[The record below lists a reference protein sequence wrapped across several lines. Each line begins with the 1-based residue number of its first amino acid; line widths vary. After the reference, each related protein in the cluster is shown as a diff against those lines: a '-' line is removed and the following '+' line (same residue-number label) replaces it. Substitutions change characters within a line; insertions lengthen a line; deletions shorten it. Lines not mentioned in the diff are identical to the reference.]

1 MTQTKGN
8 NVYKKHKFREIEMI
22 TEKDISIE
30 KILKSVRDDS
40 VGATVL
46 FIGTVRN
53 FSEVDTVVGMYYESY
68 TRMAEERMQ
77 IIIDDA
83 KQKWNIN
90 CKLLHRIGDLEV
102 GDVSMVVAVS
112 SFHRHE
118 AFDACQYLVERIKRE
133 VQIWKKER
141 FIGGNERWVKGYLTE
156 K

>member
-1 MTQTKGN
+1 MIQTKDN
-8 NVYKKHKFREIEMI
+8 NVKEKHELPEVQKI
-22 TEKDISIE
+22 TEKKISIDE
-30 KILKSVRDDS
+30 ILKSIQDNS

-53 FSEVDTVVGMYYESY
+53 FNEVDTVVGMYYESY
-68 TRMAEERMQ
+68 TGMAEERMQ

-90 CKLLHRIGDLEV
+90 CKLLHRIGDLKV
-102 GDVSMVVAVS
+102 GDVSVVVAVS
-112 SFHRHE
+112 SFHRHD
-118 AFDACQYLVERIKRE
+118 AFDACQYLIERIKRE

-141 FIGGNERWVKGYLTE
+141 LIGGDERWVKGYLTE

>member
-1 MTQTKGN
+1 MIQTKDN
-8 NVYKKHKFREIEMI
+8 NVREKHELPEVQKI
-22 TEKDISIE
+22 TEKTIFIE
-30 KILKSVRDDS
+30 EILKSIQDNS

-53 FSEVDTVVGMYYESY
+53 FNEVDTVVGMYYESY
-68 TRMAEERMQ
+68 TGMAEERMQ

-102 GDVSMVVAVS
+102 GDVSVVVAVS

>member
-1 MTQTKGN
+1 MIQTKDN
-8 NVYKKHKFREIEMI
+8 NVKEKHELPEVQKI
-22 TEKDISIE
+22 TEKKISIE
-30 KILKSVRDDS
+30 EILKSIQDNS

-53 FSEVDTVVGMYYESY
+53 FNEVDTVVGMYYESY
-68 TRMAEERMQ
+68 TGMAEERMQ

-102 GDVSMVVAVS
+102 GDVSVVVAVS

-133 VQIWKKER
+133 VQIWKKEK